1 MKGDKTV
8 NITIKGGGVTLNIP
22 VIPSKVNVSD
32 GSSTPKTVTIWRKGE
47 VDFNDGKS
55 LDGLSWSSFFPSRYD
70 ASYCNDKNLKKVQW
84 YINAINKWKNAGT
97 VVQVIIPAMNINRSM
112 KVKTFQGDY
121 EGQELDYYYDLE
133 FKEYV
138 KLPQVKV
145 QAKKYITVKKR
156 ARNQYLNLRLPKTRK
171 RPRSRK
177 ATRYSLRA
185 DRFIFLR
192 TLPDQ
197 L

>member
-70 ASYCNDKNLKKVQW
+70 ASYCNNKSLKTVQW
-84 YINAINKWKNAGT
+84 YINTINKWKNAGT

-112 KVKTFQGDY
+112 KIKTFQGDY

-133 FKEYV
+133 FKGQSGSWYEV
-138 KLPQVKV
+138 TGKLKGKEVSGYSHKDYIKITSGKV
-145 QAKKYITVKKR
+145 
-156 ARNQYLNLRLPKTRK
+156 PK
-171 RPRSRK
+171 
-177 ATRYSLRA
+177 
-185 DRFIFLR
+185 
-192 TLPDQ
+192 
-197 L
+197 